1 MGLGWVLAWT
11 SDVKS
16 RWAVEWLTWPGWE
29 RFWGQ
34 LVREHMRQ
42 KHRREL
48 DMSAKI
54 VGGELQAA
62 IDAFTIDD
70 RFDNKLVSK
79 LSVSGPEPG
88 GETKTVPMRQIAP
101 GRYEARLPLAEYGSF
116 LLRAEHQRQQDNG
129 TLAPVAVSYG
139 HVSNPYPTEYASFE
153 TDFGTLERVA
163 LATGGRS
170 EPKEWRQL
178 FDPEGEQIKYDQEL
192 WPRAVMAAIGIYL
205 VDLLLRRVR
214 LFDRKFLPGRSK
226 RKRRMV
232 TA

>member
-1 MGLGWVLAWT
+1 MARSAAAPDGEAEPKRSVLWGIATAKQARPPSCLGAT
-11 SDVKS
+11 AKS
-16 RWAVEWLTWPGWE
+16 RCWPAGGW
-29 RFWGQ
+29 G
-34 LVREHMRQ
+34 
-42 KHRREL
+42 
-48 DMSAKI
+48 SA
-54 VGGELQAA
+54 GY
-62 IDAFTIDD
+62 
-70 RFDNKLVSK
+70 KLVSK

-178 FDPEGEQIKYDQEL
+178 FDPEGEQIKFDQEL

-205 VDLLLRRVR
+205 LDLLLRRVR
-214 LFDRKFLPGRSK
+214 LFDRKFLPRRRK
-226 RKRRMV
+226 RKV
-232 TA
+232 LAA